1 MAAPANYPM
10 KMPPQM
16 AQKMKKM
23 AGTINSKVNLNNNI
37 KTIRV
42 LNRNE
47 SESTISDKAFG
58 ENIKPNKHQYIMSD
72 ADEELLILIEFKED
86 VDLETI
92 SFHADIEKK
101 SDNDNDE
108 ECDYSAPKQVYIDKI
123 ESLNLD
129 FDDAKKMKNNKNAT
143 SLKLKSKKLKSEG
156 GHILKLK
163 SKAKTSIKFGKLNKL
178 MIYIASNQDDAE
190 QTYISGIKF
199 QGNAS
204 AKTDMSRWNDVKCKS

>member
-163 SKAKTSIKFGKLNKL
+163 
-178 MIYIASNQDDAE
+178 
-190 QTYISGIKF
+190 
-199 QGNAS
+199 
-204 AKTDMSRWNDVKCKS
+204 